1 MSTSQ
6 ITVQEEN
13 YTTKKMLIQWNVVI
27 KEQFQNTIIRFKN
40 TNQKIQYYIIKN
52 MLMNKIEKYVDVEQE
67 VYDLE
72 EELRM
77 PLQQIKGYRTERQT

>member
-1 MSTSQ
+1 
-6 ITVQEEN
+6 
-13 YTTKKMLIQWNVVI
+13 
-27 KEQFQNTIIRFKN
+27 
-40 TNQKIQYYIIKN
+40 
-52 MLMNKIEKYVDVEQE
+52 MNKIEKYVDVEQE